1 MRKLLCLLLML
12 TLLPCTA
19 AWGAEDYNYANE
31 PTAYTKITINNR
43 TVRYAIVDI
52 NNTRVTPTV
61 LNAQNQLLST
71 QSVGDMAKACGAS
84 IAINGAYFEAYNG
97 TPVPWGLLIKDGRL
111 MHIGNN
117 GLGFIIQP

>member
-1 MRKLLCLLLML
+1 MKKLLCLLLML
-12 TLLPCTA
+12 TLLPSTA
-19 AWGAEDYNYANE
+19 AWGAEDYDYAGE
-31 PTAYTKITINNR
+31 PTAYTKTTINNR
-43 TVRYAIVDI
+43 AVRYAIVDI

-84 IAINGAYFEAYNG
+84 IATNGTYFEAYNG